1 MDATTIPF
9 EAGQSVEEDVDI
21 TDQLVNSFAEYSGD
35 YNPLHIDADFAS
47 RTPFR
52 RKVAHGL
59 SYGALFSRLIG
70 LRLPGPGA
78 LWAAQNFRFER
89 PVFVGDR
96 LKLRVEIT
104 RVSQSTRTVTL
115 DCTAT
120 NQNGERVLSG
130 TGEVVVLEREAEEET
145 GARRENR
152 VALVAGASRGI
163 GAAVAERLA
172 ADGFSIALTFRS
184 SREEAEKL
192 AAELPDGIA
201 IQADMAEPESARTTL
216 ASVTARF
223 GKAPDALV
231 LCASDPALYGASGNG
246 DFELFARHW
255 NTQLAGSHAFASACL
270 EDMVARGFGV
280 ITAIG
285 STYAEGKPPAGM
297 APYVVAKAALA
308 AYIKCLAVEYG
319 PKGIRA
325 NTVAPGM
332 TETALIA
339 SVPDRHRKVAAAQ
352 TPLRRLAK
360 PSDVAAAVAYLVSD
374 DAAYVNGHTL
384 LVSGGGAM

>member
-1 MDATTIPF
+1 MDTTSIPF
-9 EAGQSVEEDVDI
+9 EAGQSAEEDVDI
-21 TDQLVNSFAEYSGD
+21 TEQLVNSFAEYSGD

-78 LWAAQNFRFER
+78 LWASQNFRFER

-104 RVSQSTRTVTL
+104 RVSQSTRTMTM

-120 NQNGERVLSG
+120 NQNEERVLSG
-130 TGEVVVLEREAEEET
+130 TGEVVVLEQEAEAEIE
-145 GARRENR
+145 ASRENR
-152 VALVAGASRGI
+152 IALVAGASRGI
-163 GAAVAERLA
+163 GAAVAERLN
-172 ADGFSIALTFRS
+172 ADGFSVAVTYRA

-192 AAELPDGIA
+192 VAGFHEGMA
-201 IQADMAEPESARTTL
+201 IQADMADPESAQTAL
-216 ASVTARF
+216 ASVQARF
-223 GKAPDALV
+223 GKAPDTLV
-231 LCASDPALYGASGNG
+231 LCASDPALYGASADG
-246 DFELFARHW
+246 DFRLFSRHW
-255 NTQLAGSHAFASACL
+255 DTQMAGSHAFVSACL
-270 EDMVARGFGV
+270 DDMVTRGFGV

-285 STYAEGKPPAGM
+285 STYAKAEPPTGM

-308 AYIKCLAVEYG
+308 AYIKCLAVEFG

-360 PSDVAAAVAYLVSD
+360 PADVAGAVSYLVSD

-384 LVSGGGAM
+384 LVSGGGTM